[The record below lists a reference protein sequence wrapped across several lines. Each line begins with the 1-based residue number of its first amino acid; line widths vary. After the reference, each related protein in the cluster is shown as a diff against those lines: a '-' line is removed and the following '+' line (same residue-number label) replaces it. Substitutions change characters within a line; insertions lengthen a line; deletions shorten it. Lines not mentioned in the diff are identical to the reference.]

1 MQPWRISIGFTAVIV
16 AFTLLLGGERY
27 TELNPY
33 WRFIFSEY
41 GAALFWNA
49 GIATT
54 YIALAIYAG
63 ARAAG
68 LADMGRKVD
77 LMERSLRR
85 GEAGQEAIAEKLKHE
100 DRGEFSG
107 S

>member
-1 MQPWRISIGFTAVIV
+1 MQPWKISIGFTAII
-16 AFTLLLGGERY
+16 AALTLLLGGERY

-41 GAALFWNA
+41 WQPLTVYAGAAVL
-49 GIATT
+49 TV
-54 YIALAIYAG
+54 ALGIYAA

-85 GEAGQEAIAEKLKHE
+85 GEAGQAAIAEKMDHE